1 MNRTSLDDLPTTPD
15 TIIDLRNVG
24 PRDGHPGDVDP
35 HDVDSL
41 VVEPPKRVNPLVALA
56 AVGALAIVVISGGSY
71 RVLLVALAFGAMIL
85 LHELGHFVTA
95 RLTGMKATEFF
106 VGFGPRVW
114 SFTRGDTEYGIKA
127 LPLGGYVKILGMHNL
142 DRVADPADEPRT
154 YRQATFPRRVLVA
167 SAGTLMH
174 LLIAFVIFLVLY
186 SGTGRLIDTDNMQ
199 IKAVSATV
207 GSTTA
212 PAATAGL
219 EKGDRIYTVNGDRI
233 TGTVGSDG
241 LTDLLRV
248 VQSHPGVPL
257 EFGIIRSGAMLTKIV
272 TPAAVRL
279 DSGVTIGRIGVTS
292 DTFQVIREPLIDGVG
307 HSVGHIGKAL
317 PQTFTAL
324 GAFFAPKHLRTY
336 GHSLVNAGGPQ
347 PTSGAAQDPNRFMS
361 LPGTVNVLADASRVD
376 IRWALE
382 LFAIINVFVGVFNM
396 LPVLPLDGGHVLI
409 AVYERLRSRKGRRY
423 RVDVAKLMP
432 LTYAVVTILILI
444 GVSSLYLD
452 IRNPLKLF

>member
-1 MNRTSLDDLPTTPD
+1 MSRMNFEAPEPETDSRSD
-15 TIIDLRNVG
+15 TVIDLRS
-24 PRDGHPGDVDP
+24 DGSTVADLTAATADLP
-35 HDVDSL
+35 
-41 VVEPPKRVNPLVALA
+41 EPPKRVNPFVALA
-56 AVGALAIVVISGGSY
+56 AVGALAAVVISGGSY
-71 RVLLVALAFGAMIL
+71 RVLLVALSFGAMIL

-114 SFTRGDTEYGIKA
+114 SFKRGGTEYGIKA

-142 DRVADPADEPRT
+142 DRLDDPADEPRT

-174 LLIAFVIFLVLY
+174 MLIAFVIFVILY

-207 GSTTA
+207 GSVA
-212 PAATAGL
+212 SPASAAGL
-219 EKGDRIYTVNGDRI
+219 QNGDRIYTVNGYRI

-248 VQSHPGVPL
+248 VQSNPGTPL
-257 EFGIIRSGAMLTKIV
+257 EFGIVRNKSLIKKTIVPATVILANGATV
-272 TPAAVRL
+272 
-279 DSGVTIGRIGVTS
+279 GRIGVTS
-292 DTFQVIREPLIDGVG
+292 DTFQVIREPVVDGVG
-307 HSVGHIGKAL
+307 HSVSQIWKAL
-317 PQTFTAL
+317 PQTFSAL
-324 GAFFAPKHLRTY
+324 GAFFTPRHLKTY

-347 PTSGAAQDPNRFMS
+347 ASTGTQDPNRFMS

-382 LFAIINVFVGVFNM
+382 LFAVINVFVGVFNM

-409 AVYERLRSRKGRRY
+409 AFYERLRSRKGRRY

-432 LTYAVVTILILI
+432 LTYAVVTILIVI
-444 GVSSLYLD
+444 GISSLYLD